1 MFRGRRFIVSLNFCI
16 LVKILCSLQLL
27 SVCLLF
33 LLNLFPF
40 KYNIWCV
47 YLFNPF
53 IPVAAAISLAPQ
65 RVMCVCPLLFWV
77 AWLGRLVGG
86 GLVAARS
93 LHVFSRNF
101 WWQVNWWVNL
111 SSGFCCSLML
121 LVFLR
126 CRCHYYFL
134 TFMTKTYFL
143 GQFWATEGCGIL
155 RDPYVCYMLYFML
168 CVRLYYDV
176 KLFISSI

>member
-1 MFRGRRFIVSLNFCI
+1 MFI
-16 LVKILCSLQLL
+16 
-27 SVCLLF
+27 
-33 LLNLFPF
+33 
-40 KYNIWCV
+40 

-53 IPVAAAISLAPQ
+53 IPVAAAISRAPQ
-65 RVMCVCPLLFWV
+65 RVMCVRYCSGSRGSV
-77 AWLGRLVGG
+77 GWLAAVSWPPVHFTSSRGIFDDRWTGG
-86 GLVAARS
+86 STWALAFAAV
-93 LHVFSRNF
+93 LCY
-101 WWQVNWWVNL
+101 WL
-111 SSGFCCSLML
+111 
-121 LVFLR
+121 FLR

-176 KLFISSI
+176 KLFYQFYIISYLCHLWFIRQTQAAFV